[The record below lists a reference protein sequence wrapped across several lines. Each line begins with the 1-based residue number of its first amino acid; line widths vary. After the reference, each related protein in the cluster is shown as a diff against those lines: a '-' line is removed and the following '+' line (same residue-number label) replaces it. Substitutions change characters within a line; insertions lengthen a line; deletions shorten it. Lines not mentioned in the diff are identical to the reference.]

1 MTTSERKSRKIYYT
15 MGEVSEMFDV
25 NPSLIRFW
33 EQKFDILKPD
43 KNKKGNRLFTPKD
56 VENLKLIYHLVK
68 ENGMTLAGAAKRL
81 RQNREGVS
89 RDLEIIE
96 KLQRVRS
103 LLLDVREVLK
113 ADDDGREV
121 FVDPAPADW
130 DDVPASE
137 YGMKSGGEP
146 ADNRMSEESS
156 PRGEAIDDRA
166 WPITDTPLRREADN
180 SKPDSGEGQGAALV
194 CEPRC
199 AEVPDGLSELVAVAT
214 DNGCEAGPAAPY
226 FIQREI
232 PVPPQPFP
240 ERLVLAEEPGEDAGE
255 TKPEPSKTAA
265 CSVVEQTLF

>member
-113 ADDDGREV
+113 ADDDRREV

-130 DDVPASE
+130 DDTPVLE
-137 YGMKSGGEP
+137 YGAGSDGEP
-146 ADNRMSEESS
+146 AGCRENRRPAQRRSAT
-156 PRGEAIDDRA
+156 GLG
-166 WPITDTPLRREADN
+166 PLRIR
-180 SKPDSGEGQGAALV
+180 PFGTR
-194 CEPRC
+194 PMIRH
-199 AEVPDGLSELVAVAT
+199 
-214 DNGCEAGPAAPY
+214 
-226 FIQREI
+226 
-232 PVPPQPFP
+232 PVPAKG
-240 ERLVLAEEPGEDAGE
+240 RG
-255 TKPEPSKTAA
+255 PS
-265 CSVVEQTLF
+265 